1 MEKTLILETKKVRRA
16 LRVGART
23 VLVLESEL
31 PTGDTP
37 LSRHADKVA
46 KALFAHAER
55 EHLPVAS
62 AELARLA
69 EQGRGYDFS
78 PHSLCFAVLSQRVRG
93 RIRVRVSLCYTARG
107 QIRFLQ
113 NAVQWWSADGEYR
126 LR

>member
-78 PHSLCFAVLSQRVRG
+78 PHSLCFAVLARRARARMRVQMT
-93 RIRVRVSLCYTARG
+93 LCYTVKG
-107 QIRFLQ
+107 QTHFLQ
-113 NAVQWWSADGEYR
+113 SATQCWSADGEYR